1 MDACI
6 WLLENGVAPEAIRW
20 IRPRDG
26 WMLNRAFVQPL
37 DLLGG
42 FIEGLSLQLEAAA
55 QAENAEDLF
64 RRLEASEQLLRL
76 DPAVEPT
83 MYHAP
88 ILCQNELESLRLIE
102 NVVRHG

>member
-1 MDACI
+1 MDPTSRRLDAH
-6 WLLENGVAPEAIRW
+6 
-20 IRPRDG
+20 
-26 WMLNRAFVQPL
+26 RAFLQPL

-42 FIEGLSLQLEAAA
+42 FIEGFALQLEAAA

-64 RRLEASEQLLRL
+64 RRLEASGQLLRL

-88 ILCQNELESLRLIE
+88 F
-102 NVVRHG
+102 